1 MSTERKLPKG
11 AVAWAL
17 YDWANTGY
25 AMIGLALIFP
35 RLYKSYWGASLA
47 PDKQTFWFT
56 MTVAVA
62 SLLVAV
68 LAPVLGS
75 VAELGG
81 LRKRLLLRFA
91 VLGIIAC
98 ATMTFVGE
106 GLYIIASIVYI
117 FGTVS
122 FYCANIF
129 FDSMLEV
136 VSTKKNRHFIS
147 GFGFSFGYTA
157 GFIILLVVSQVIAH
171 HEALGFGSTLEA
183 SKALFAFA
191 AVWWAIFTIPLVMQ
205 IKESPKPDRPHIFSM
220 AKSGFVETW
229 HTLKEIIQQRHILM
243 FLAAYLFYIDGVN
256 TVITTA
262 SNYGTTI
269 GFSEKQIISAF
280 FIVQIM
286 GVPFALLFG
295 FFGQKFGPRR
305 LIFVAIIVYMG
316 VTAYGATITPEPVM
330 VLGFQI
336 SQMFILAALIGM
348 CQGGVQAL
356 SRSYFTSIIPPGKNV
371 AYFGFYSMIGKS
383 AAVLGPLLMG
393 MTALIFN
400 DPDDPLLSTRMGLG
414 SIVILFIIGAIF
426 LTKAKP
432 TAEAEKLAREL
443 DKEAAES

>member
-1 MSTERKLPKG
+1 MSISKKLPKG
-11 AVAWAL
+11 AVAWAF

-35 RLYKSYWGASLA
+35 RLYKSYWGASLS

-91 VLGIIAC
+91 ILGIIAC

-106 GLYIIASIVYI
+106 GLYLIASIVYI

-157 GFIILLVVSQVIAH
+157 GFIILLVVSLVVAN
-171 HEALGFGSTLEA
+171 HEDLGFDSTLKA

-191 AVWWAIFTIPLVMQ
+191 AIWWAVFTIPLIFR
-205 IKESPKPDRPHIFSM
+205 IKEAPKKDRPPVFSM
-220 AKSGFVETW
+220 ARSGILETW
-229 HTLKEIIQQRHILM
+229 HTFKDILQQRHILM

-256 TVITTA
+256 TIITTA

-280 FIVQIM
+280 FIVQVM
-286 GVPFALLFG
+286 GVPFALIFG

-305 LIFVAIIVYMG
+305 LIFVAIIVYLG
-316 VTAYGATITPEPVM
+316 VTAYGSTITPEPV
-330 VLGFQI
+330 VILGFKL
-336 SQMFILAALIGM
+336 SQMFVLAALIGM

-383 AAVLGPLLMG
+383 AAVLGPALMG
-393 MTALIFN
+393 TTALIFN
-400 DPDDPLLSTRMGLG
+400 DPEDPLLSTRLGLG
-414 SIVILFIIGAIF
+414 SISILFIIGAIF

-432 TAEAEKLAREL
+432 AAEAEKLARKF
-443 DKEAAES
+443 DN